1 VGGLVGPQEGDEA
14 PCILKGTIPSGV
26 SIPIHSHDV
35 VEIVFVLSGN
45 IEVLVEAS
53 GKLHWV
59 EASAGDLVEIPSN
72 AKHAFRNRSQNP
84 MLNLLFTTSKLRP
97 TIDRYRPKKSAIQAM
112 NASSTL

>member
-1 VGGLVGPQEGDEA
+1 MGKQRCDRPYRHPTKRLASVGLCCTLPR
-14 PCILKGTIPSGV
+14 L
-26 SIPIHSHDV
+26 
-35 VEIVFVLSGN
+35 
-45 IEVLVEAS
+45 S

-59 EASAGDLVEIPSN
+59 EASAGDLVEIPAN